1 MGNLSHPEIS
11 SKAAGRTAIPS
22 PGPCSRTTYIFISW
36 SISNHTNSINQYWY
50 NAFSTNW
57 NASSGLTFI
66 ADRSDRYDSNLLL
79 AHRSQSA
86 NVARERE
93 NAYQKVGED

>member
-11 SKAAGRTAIPS
+11 SKAANRAALPS
-22 PGPCSRTTYIFISW
+22 FGPCSRANYIFSSW
-36 SISNHTNSINQYWY
+36 SISNHTTSINRYWY

-57 NASSGLTFI
+57 NASSGLTII
-66 ADRSDRYDSNLLL
+66 ADRFDRYDSNLFL

-86 NVARERE
+86 NGARERE
-93 NAYQKVGED
+93 NAYQEVGKD